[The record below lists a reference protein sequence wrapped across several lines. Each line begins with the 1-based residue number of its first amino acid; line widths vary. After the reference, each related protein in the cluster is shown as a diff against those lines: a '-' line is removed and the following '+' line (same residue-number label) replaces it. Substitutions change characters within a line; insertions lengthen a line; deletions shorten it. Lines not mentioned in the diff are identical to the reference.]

1 MERVKFYSKSDLGC
15 AYNLEKLY
23 KIINDYDEKKMDYD
37 INDILEFYN
46 IILYVDNECYLKKW
60 TDVEIENMKNIC
72 KKMHKSIGVYLSR
85 IDDNNIEKIFFGLE
99 KNYQYY
105 DDFFEVM
112 EKFNVFKRISEN
124 AFEKIIK
131 DRYVLRHILQNKKI
145 VSKFGNIIRNK
156 ILESSENVTILLDK
170 YEIEGNNQG
179 IYLPKEFTIED
190 KENLIIKYINSKEAN
205 LNYLRIIENI
215 QSKKNELEISDKTRL
230 LTKKKIKEQTKDF
243 FKNNTGIEMK
253 RSVQFSENMFDQV
266 VKIEGNARDIKYIY
280 DFNWIKNNQDY
291 PTLLNNFIYL
301 FEYVDMQMRITFTS
315 KKSDLGLFER
325 YMFIRSK
332 NAYKKGTVFDS
343 LEMLSIL
350 QMIGYSERLNSM
362 NIRIENIIEWFF
374 KDYLLD
380 EFSVSDYR
388 ISVPSENSSTLEKC
402 RTILSEMDH
411 ILKQYQLIV
420 EDGIIDHELIE
431 ISSNPVLFKNIKSL
445 IKNKYVYANSEEYNM
460 MEYYFFSDQCM
471 LHYIERI
478 KESYSCF
485 FDLICNEKIKKED
498 YKIYAEIEINNLIK
512 KGYIVED
519 ESGYLKISKYREV
532 MIIKDLYEHEV
543 ISYWKYSKE
552 YRKIIDRLVE
562 DGFLRIESSL
572 FSELE
577 NDYFNYYLNKS
588 EFNNGLDLRNR
599 YIHGTQPSSD
609 DAEIEHKYN
618 YMIFLKLFILII
630 IKINDDLCI
639 YYSQKYQK
647 NK

>member
-1 MERVKFYSKSDLGC
+1 
-15 AYNLEKLY
+15 
-23 KIINDYDEKKMDYD
+23 
-37 INDILEFYN
+37 
-46 IILYVDNECYLKKW
+46 
-60 TDVEIENMKNIC
+60 
-72 KKMHKSIGVYLSR
+72 
-85 IDDNNIEKIFFGLE
+85 
-99 KNYQYY
+99 
-105 DDFFEVM
+105 
-112 EKFNVFKRISEN
+112 
-124 AFEKIIK
+124 
-131 DRYVLRHILQNKKI
+131 
-145 VSKFGNIIRNK
+145 
-156 ILESSENVTILLDK
+156 
-170 YEIEGNNQG
+170 
-179 IYLPKEFTIED
+179 
-190 KENLIIKYINSKEAN
+190 
-205 LNYLRIIENI
+205 
-215 QSKKNELEISDKTRL
+215 
-230 LTKKKIKEQTKDF
+230 
-243 FKNNTGIEMK
+243 
-253 RSVQFSENMFDQV
+253 
-266 VKIEGNARDIKYIY
+266 
-280 DFNWIKNNQDY
+280 
-291 PTLLNNFIYL
+291 
-301 FEYVDMQMRITFTS
+301 
-315 KKSDLGLFER
+315 
-325 YMFIRSK
+325 
-332 NAYKKGTVFDS
+332 
-343 LEMLSIL
+343 
-350 QMIGYSERLNSM
+350 
-362 NIRIENIIEWFF
+362 
-374 KDYLLD
+374 
-380 EFSVSDYR
+380 
-388 ISVPSENSSTLEKC
+388 
-402 RTILSEMDH
+402 
-411 ILKQYQLIV
+411 
-420 EDGIIDHELIE
+420 
-431 ISSNPVLFKNIKSL
+431 
-445 IKNKYVYANSEEYNM
+445 M